1 MLEFELYVGAA
12 LLERVTELRR
22 DMFSVADEPTL
33 FLIEPVV
40 PGRDTDVDGL
50 EEFTL
55 APLFLLIVEGLV
67 ETLPDVFDTLFLRE
81 IVDAYPG
88 RPVVTLFLPI
98 VPLPPIVPRCP
109 AVNLP
114 PSFICGRLTGQ

>member
-1 MLEFELYVGAA
+1 MLEIDLNEGAT

-40 PGRDTDVDGL
+40 PGRDTDVDGR
-50 EEFTL
+50 EELTL
-55 APLFLLIVEGLV
+55 APLFLLIVDGLV
-67 ETLPDVFDTLFLRE
+67 DTLPDVFDTLFLRE

-88 RPVVTLFLPI
+88 RPVVTVFLPI
-98 VPLPPIVPRCP
+98 FPLPPKVPRCP

-114 PSFICGRLTGQ
+114 PSFI